1 MSGVQRSE
9 RQGTERAE
17 QQQRVELT
25 IRGVVQGVGYRA
37 FACAVARE
45 RGLRGW
51 VRNNPDGTV
60 TAVAE
65 GPRDD
70 LLAFIEACRRGP
82 RSAEV
87 TGIDVKWGPATGLGE
102 GFVIR

>member
-1 MSGVQRSE
+1 MADTRESG
-9 RQGTERAE
+9 RAE
-17 QQQRVELT
+17 REQRVELT
-25 IRGVVQGVGYRA
+25 VRGVVQGVGYRA
-37 FACAVARE
+37 FARTVALE

-87 TGIDVKWGPATGLGE
+87 TGIDVKWGPATGRE
-102 GFVIR
+102 KGFVIRY

>member
-1 MSGVQRSE
+1 MREPRSP
-9 RQGTERAE
+9 GRAAR
-17 QQQRVELT
+17 QRVELT

-37 FACAVARE
+37 FARAVARQ

-51 VRNNPDGTV
+51 ARNNPDGTV

-65 GPRDD
+65 GARED

-82 RSAEV
+82 RGAEV
-87 TGIDVKWGPATGLGE
+87 TGIEVKWGPATGLE
-102 GFVIR
+102 DGFFIR